1 MKQFEIL
8 KFGFWR
14 FFFIYRCKVVMN
26 VFFNDCNFELNLC
39 IRWWKYK
46 FIDICDNSW
55 FRIWR
60 QSAQKDQKPP
70 ERLGLPERES
80 HGAGKRTQNGVLIFQ
95 QMLRFLDTCSLFPVY
110 MQSWIQPVLLSSSG
124 ALTQNHVLIFFKL
137 QADRD
142 AREKD
147 KELTYALEKQRKY
160 ENVSSADYLITLFSN
175 VSITKKTPSK
185 SHILTVNYPHFCG
198 FFNIW
203 LSWFTLIFKTL
214 FYVLGRIWFGRSS
227 AGNKGLQESNQS

>member
-1 MKQFEIL
+1 M
-8 KFGFWR
+8 
-14 FFFIYRCKVVMN
+14 V
-26 VFFNDCNFELNLC
+26 
-39 IRWWKYK
+39 
-46 FIDICDNSW
+46 ICDNSW

-160 ENVSSADYLITLFSN
+160 ENVSSTNYLITFSVMYQN
-175 VSITKKTPSK
+175 HTFSQLI
-185 SHILTVNYPHFCG
+185 I
-198 FFNIW
+198 
-203 LSWFTLIFKTL
+203 LIFVG
-214 FYVLGRIWFGRSS
+214 FSIYDWVGSHWFLKHCSMF
-227 AGNKGLQESNQS
+227 

>member
-1 MKQFEIL
+1 MRQFEIL

-14 FFFIYRCKVVMN
+14 FFFIFRCKVVMN

-124 ALTQNHVLIFFKL
+124 ALTQNHVLIFFIL

-160 ENVSSADYLITLFSN
+160 ENVSSTNYLITLFSN
-175 VSITKKTPSK
+175 VSITNKTHQNHTFSQLIILFFVGFSIYDWVG
-185 SHILTVNYPHFCG
+185 SHW
-198 FFNIW
+198 FFKHW
-203 LSWFTLIFKTL
+203 SMF
-214 FYVLGRIWFGRSS
+214 
-227 AGNKGLQESNQS
+227 

>member
-39 IRWWKYK
+39 IRWLKYK

-95 QMLRFLDTCSLFPVY
+95 QMLRFLDTCSLFPVWLN
-110 MQSWIQPVLLSSSG
+110 SACV
-124 ALTQNHVLIFFKL
+124 TLIKWCSYTKSCFNF
-137 QADRD
+137 
-142 AREKD
+142 
-147 KELTYALEKQRKY
+147 
-160 ENVSSADYLITLFSN
+160 FSN
-175 VSITKKTPSK
+175 CRLIEMPGRKTK
-185 SHILTVNYPHFCG
+185 N
-198 FFNIW
+198 
-203 LSWFTLIFKTL
+203 
-214 FYVLGRIWFGRSS
+214 
-227 AGNKGLQESNQS
+227 